1 MSVLQLDPAD
11 ARLLHALQSDYDE
24 TVPDAHVIAQQ
35 IASSRKQRDKPSP
48 KQADLERFITGISY
62 DYTTGSAGAPTLT
75 LTMLDPEW
83 HMLDSGFF
91 DTDDNGRLDEID
103 LNYPDGDRWWWRLHQ
118 VSPQQDKTVQLVFVP
133 RIISELMTH
142 FGPVKANRAKRT
154 RAEFLQMLCGVVD
167 DSQGPIEFYSQAI
180 DIKQKI
186 ANKGPT
192 VSTDSSSKIKKPKA
206 AAKHVG
212 IGANLSKLT
221 VKGQKMSRQQ
231 AQIANIILQAGQ
243 QASAPH
249 NAILAAIYAA
259 IGESDLGADVGS
271 EGGVFQTTFNP
282 AAYSGGND
290 TSAQATGWYTGG
302 ECFNAGGGIK
312 CAQNGDPVWMIANE
326 VENNAVW
333 IANGGTGRWAD
344 SYTHSPAEQAARMAE
359 VEAIV
364 GGGGKGVSVPTSA
377 TVTEPYYFQVNK
389 NEDYWAAM
397 NRLAQEVA
405 WELIVDGN
413 RIYYDKDRTLIN
425 QKPAA
430 IFDRRDPTTF
440 AWNFDWVNR
449 EIATNFQIEIACRP
463 MEFSAGEVVL
473 VEGFGP
479 ASSGSTMGLPGC
491 WLISEIQRNS
501 GDVFSTF
508 TLVQPEKAKP
518 EPAPTTKQVQLS
530 TGPKRLYKSIGN
542 TTPGTA
548 LAAYAAAQKLAG
560 MRVPYLYGGGH
571 GVLDRN
577 PTTLDCSGAV
587 SWVLVAAGFTLPNGC
602 NSFGTL
608 GAVVSGDFVAG
619 VEHLVAGAG
628 NEMTIYAKGS
638 HVFMRI
644 HPQGLADMQGNTV
657 APLTNDHGFDFFPW
671 NTPGCGSSGGPS
683 PSSDFWQVH
692 YPGT

>member
-1 MSVLQLDPAD
+1 MTAVVALAD
-11 ARLLHALQSDYDE
+11 DYDE

-35 IASSRKQRDKPSP
+35 IVTSRTKRDKTTP

-62 DYTTGSAGAPTLT
+62 DHTTGAAGAPTLT
-75 LTMLDPEW
+75 ITMLDPEW
-83 HMLDSGFF
+83 HILDSGFY
-91 DTDDNGRLDEID
+91 DTDEDGRLDELD
-103 LNYPDGDRWWWRLHQ
+103 LNYPDGGRWWWRLHQ
-118 VSPQQDKTVQLVFVP
+118 VSPQQDRSVQLVFVP

-142 FGPVKANRAKRT
+142 FGPLKASRAKRT
-154 RAEFLQMLCGVVD
+154 RAEFLQMLCGAVD
-167 DSQGPIEFYSQAI
+167 DSQGTIEFYSQAI

-186 ANKGPT
+186 ANSGPT
-192 VSTDSSSKIKKPKA
+192 VGTDSSSKVTKPKA
-206 AAKHVG
+206 AAKHTG
-212 IGANLSKLT
+212 IGANLTKLT
-221 VKGQKMSRQQ
+221 VKGAKMTRSQ

-249 NAILAAIYAA
+249 NAILGAIYAA
-259 IGESDLGADVGS
+259 IGESGLGSDVGS

-312 CAQNGDPVWMIANE
+312 CAQKGDPVWMIANE
-326 VENNAVW
+326 VENNKVW
-333 IANGGTGRWAD
+333 IDNGGTGRWAD
-344 SYTHSPAEQAARMAE
+344 SYTSSPAEQASRMAE

-364 GGGGKGVSVPTSA
+364 GGGGKGVNVPSTE
-377 TVTEPYYFQVNK
+377 TVTETYYFQVNK

-430 IFDRRDPTTF
+430 IFNRRDPRTY

-449 EIATNFQIEIACRP
+449 EIATNFQIEVASRP
-463 MEFSAGEVVL
+463 MEFSAGEVVQ
-473 VEGFGP
+473 VENFGP
-479 ASSGSTMGLPGC
+479 ASTGSTMGVPGC
-491 WLISEIQRNS
+491 WLISEVQRNS
-501 GDVFSTF
+501 GDVYSTF
-508 TLVQPEKAKP
+508 TLVQPAKAKP
-518 EPAPTTKQVQLS
+518 EPAPKTTTKQLS
-530 TGPKRLYKSIGN
+530 SGPKRLYKSLGN
-542 TTPGTA
+542 VTPGTA
-548 LAAYAAAQKLAG
+548 EAAYAAAQKLAG
-560 MRVPYLYGGGH
+560 LYVPYVWGGGH
-571 GVLDRN
+571 GTLDRN
-577 PTTLDCSGAV
+577 PSGLDCSGSV

-608 GAVVSGDFVAG
+608 GAVVSGDFRAG
-619 VEHLVAGAG
+619 VEHLVSGPG
-628 NEMTIYAKGS
+628 NEMTIYAKGT

-657 APLTNDHGFDFFPW
+657 SPLIHEHGFDFFPW
-671 NTPGCGSSGGPS
+671 NTPGCGGDGGPS
-683 PSSDFWQVH
+683 PSSEFWQVH